1 MLKFEEQQMLCFDWN
16 DWYTGRFLYMFN
28 CDCKTTT
35 TINAMEVN
43 TTDNFTEHD
52 VDMQKLQEPVRL
64 PSQKV
69 KVTW

>member
-1 MLKFEEQQMLCFDWN
+1 
-16 DWYTGRFLYMFN
+16 MFN

-52 VDMQKLQEPVRL
+52 VDMQKLQESVRL

-69 KVTW
+69 KVT